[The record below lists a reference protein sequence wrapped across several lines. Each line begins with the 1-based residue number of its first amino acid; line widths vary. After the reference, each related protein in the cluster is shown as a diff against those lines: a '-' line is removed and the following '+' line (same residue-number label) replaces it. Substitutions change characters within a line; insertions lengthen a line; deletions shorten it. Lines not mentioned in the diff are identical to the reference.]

1 MWKSCSFR
9 IPRWSAFQL
18 FVREEGSYD
27 DRIDWR
33 SRARNEDCG
42 RYPFRRLCGYVF
54 LRRSV
59 ASRRADSARG
69 RRTRRTHDTPGCN
82 RGDPLR
88 VGAVVRRFRGV
99 RTLESG
105 LDRGLR
111 RPRLRPWRRVARRD
125 GARSRGR
132 PWHGPEHD
140 VPPRH
145 ACRARCCPGPSAD
158 SSRKGSVPSRGVGDN
173 NTIALNAG
181 APQGVRDLVNERVK
195 GDNPQG
201 DSGLSRFP
209 RGGRLLG
216 PLFGLVFLIYPVR
229 AVLTSDPTPARISLA
244 LVGAAL
250 FAGVFL
256 WLMWMQ
262 EPLWSASAEPSE
274 VRKRRATIAFLA
286 VLALALNLGLGSE
299 WRVLFFHVNVAAGIM
314 LLTRDA
320 YVAIVGLAATTLALG
335 FVSGMAWL
343 ALPTTA
349 IGLWATA
356 FVRQVAAVAELKSAR
371 EELARLAV
379 SEERLRFARDLH
391 DLLGHSLSLI
401 TLKSELAGRLL
412 PNAPEKAATEV
423 HDIEG
428 VARQALREVR
438 EAVAGYRRPTLDEEL
453 AGASEMLEAAGIS
466 WAMREGTT
474 NVIRHSRAKYCRI
487 VLVRENEEIYAE
499 ITDDG
504 GGYQK
509 ESGEDSGSGLS
520 GLAERVA
527 TFAGRVETNSLP
539 DGGFRLRVVMPARSA
554 VERPAWPE
562 PTFDDSFTGEDRR

>member
-1 MWKSCSFR
+1 M
-9 IPRWSAFQL
+9 
-18 FVREEGSYD
+18 
-27 DRIDWR
+27 
-33 SRARNEDCG
+33 
-42 RYPFRRLCGYVF
+42 
-54 LRRSV
+54 
-59 ASRRADSARG
+59 
-69 RRTRRTHDTPGCN
+69 
-82 RGDPLR
+82 
-88 VGAVVRRFRGV
+88 
-99 RTLESG
+99 
-105 LDRGLR
+105 
-111 RPRLRPWRRVARRD
+111 
-125 GARSRGR
+125 
-132 PWHGPEHD
+132 
-140 VPPRH
+140 
-145 ACRARCCPGPSAD
+145 
-158 SSRKGSVPSRGVGDN
+158 
-173 NTIALNAG
+173 
-181 APQGVRDLVNERVK
+181 NERVK
-195 GDNPQG
+195 GDITQG

-229 AVLTSDPTPARISLA
+229 AVLTSDPTPARVSLA

-286 VLALALNLGLGSE
+286 VLALALNLALGSE

-320 YVAIVGLAATTLALG
+320 YVAIVGLATTTLTLG

-412 PNAPEKAATEV
+412 PTAPEKAATEV

-466 WAMREGTT
+466 CLIENQTGVLPKAVDAVLAWAVREGTT
-474 NVIRHSRAKYCRI
+474 NVIRHSRAKHCRI
-487 VLVRENEEIYAE
+487 VLARENEEIYAE

-509 ESGEDSGSGLS
+509 VSGEDSGSGLS

-539 DGGFRLRVVMPARSA
+539 DGGFRLRVVLPARSA
-554 VERPAWPE
+554 VERPARPE

>member
-1 MWKSCSFR
+1 M
-9 IPRWSAFQL
+9 
-18 FVREEGSYD
+18 
-27 DRIDWR
+27 
-33 SRARNEDCG
+33 
-42 RYPFRRLCGYVF
+42 
-54 LRRSV
+54 
-59 ASRRADSARG
+59 
-69 RRTRRTHDTPGCN
+69 
-82 RGDPLR
+82 
-88 VGAVVRRFRGV
+88 
-99 RTLESG
+99 
-105 LDRGLR
+105 
-111 RPRLRPWRRVARRD
+111 
-125 GARSRGR
+125 
-132 PWHGPEHD
+132 
-140 VPPRH
+140 
-145 ACRARCCPGPSAD
+145 
-158 SSRKGSVPSRGVGDN
+158 
-173 NTIALNAG
+173 
-181 APQGVRDLVNERVK
+181 NERVQ
-195 GDNPQG
+195 GYNPQG
-201 DSGLSRFP
+201 DSSLSRFP

-229 AVLTSDPTPARISLA
+229 AVLTSDSTPARVSLA

-274 VRKRRATIAFLA
+274 VRKRRATIGLLA
-286 VLALALNLGLGSE
+286 LLALALNLALGSE
-299 WRVLFFHVNVAAGIM
+299 WRVLFFHVNVAAGMM

-343 ALPTTA
+343 ALPTAA

-356 FVRQVAAVAELKSAR
+356 FVRQVAAVAELRSAR
-371 EELARLAV
+371 EELASLAV

-412 PNAPEKAATEV
+412 PTAPEKAATEV

-438 EAVAGYRRPTLDEEL
+438 EAVAGYRRPTLEEEL
-453 AGASEMLEAAGIS
+453 AGASEMLEAAGIFCRIENQTGVLPKAVDAVLA
-466 WAMREGTT
+466 WAVREGTT
-474 NVIRHSRAKYCRI
+474 NVIRHSRAKHCRI
-487 VLVRENEEIYAE
+487 ALARENEEIYAE

-504 GGYQK
+504 GGFKK

-527 TFAGRVETNSLP
+527 TFAGRVETDSLP
-539 DGGFRLRVVMPARSA
+539 DGGFRLRVVLPARSA

-562 PTFDDSFTGEDRR
+562 PKFDDSFTGQDRRR